1 MHLFSRSARLSDT
14 AQALFDACEK
24 GRGWEACKQY
34 CTPDAEF
41 KIQAV
46 DALPGPHVTDCKT
59 VEDYTNWMAG
69 VVKNFGDKATYKVL
83 SKAVDKDN
91 CAVTF
96 YAVFMGYSDYVYVFN
111 FDKKSEKNSVPS
123 RRSGMTSTLL
133 TTSRDPPHL
142 LVTARVQLRVASP
155 VWSRVRWRWLELAG
169 VDEVK
174 LEVF

>member
-1 MHLFSRSARLSDT
+1 MVFMHLFSRSARLSDT

-111 FDKKSEKNSVPS
+111 FDKKTEKVYSFTKIWNDQYAFNNIPGPAPSSGDGKSTTASGEPSVVEGS
-123 RRSGMTSTLL
+123 VEM
-133 TTSRDPPHL
+133 
-142 LVTARVQLRVASP
+142 A
-155 VWSRVRWRWLELAG
+155 
-169 VDEVK
+169 
-174 LEVF
+174 